1 MCRRVAFIL
10 SDSPC
15 EEIEMDRV
23 RYLRLTVAAAV
34 AVALAAAVGM
44 SLVRSSGEKAG
55 VRSGTGS
62 SPRAIPVA
70 EPATIMWPS
79 WLCGLQPIDAQ
90 DLALSRSGTPHNHL
104 LTDSKRLGVAG
115 ARGVATTNIDAGVD
129 RQIPAKSWANP
140 RSRWLSQRP
149 FRERR
154 TRACYASIGPWN
166 PMLMWRSA
174 GVPFQRNGRL
184 LRPAPHN

>member
-1 MCRRVAFIL
+1 MVDLDLADIPVHAPATPSARV
-10 SDSPC
+10 
-15 EEIEMDRV
+15 
-23 RYLRLTVAAAV
+23 
-34 AVALAAAVGM
+34 
-44 SLVRSSGEKAG
+44 
-55 VRSGTGS
+55 GTRCL
-62 SPRAIPVA
+62 PRPIPVA
-70 EPATIMWPS
+70 EPTAVMWPS

-174 GVPFQRNGRL
+174 GVPFEGTGGCSGRRHITDL
-184 LRPAPHN
+184 AT

>member
-1 MCRRVAFIL
+1 
-10 SDSPC
+10 
-15 EEIEMDRV
+15 
-23 RYLRLTVAAAV
+23 
-34 AVALAAAVGM
+34 
-44 SLVRSSGEKAG
+44 
-55 VRSGTGS
+55 
-62 SPRAIPVA
+62 
-70 EPATIMWPS
+70 MWPS

-115 ARGVATTNIDAGVD
+115 ARGVATTNMDAGVD

-154 TRACYASIGPWN
+154 TRACYASVGPWN

-174 GVPFQRNGRL
+174 GVPFEGTGGCSGQRHITGLATLSPQARQREWGVTTQHDTPTFLCSPLSIL
-184 LRPAPHN
+184 LAASQE